1 MPQDIIRTAKKPQKV
16 DLKRIGEIGTKLRK
30 LIDQMSFIFP
40 ARTHLLQQILFALL
54 TRQHVL
60 IFGTYGTG
68 KSDLVNTIFE
78 AFEGCKIF
86 SIELSKFLSESSIF
100 GVPDPKKMREQGEV
114 YYNPEYGILVAD
126 FAELDEFFDANDSLL
141 RATLGVLNER
151 HFKRGRQFEWAKLHS
166 AIASTNGDPRATV
179 KNKPELGAV
188 VDRFLFQCRV
198 GYVQTKEQRLRMYEK
213 YLSGEKPSVKLT
225 LEELKHISGI
235 VVDANQIDDPEFL
248 VVYDDV
254 VEAYKAKMGTGI
266 LEISD
271 RRRCRLLQICEANA
285 LLYGRYEV
293 TFEDIYA
300 VKWGLCTGG
309 EQAHIDAFDSVAKPI
324 IEKAVEARKQNIDEL
339 QVKLLAELKQQV
351 PQLPQNPTSDDLVT
365 TMKGCKDLRAKV
377 ADIKPLLQSTEQE
390 KNRILAQIDKISA
403 STLEKITA

>member
-1 MPQDIIRTAKKPQKV
+1 
-16 DLKRIGEIGTKLRK
+16 
-30 LIDQMSFIFP
+30 MSFIFP
-40 ARTHLLQQILFALL
+40 ARTHLLQQILYALL

-60 IFGTYGTG
+60 IFGTFGTG
-68 KSDLVNTIFE
+68 KSDLVNTLFE
-78 AFEGCKIF
+78 SFEGCKIF

-126 FAELDEFFDANDSLL
+126 FAELDEFFDANDALL
-141 RATLGVLNER
+141 RSTLGVLNER

-166 AIASTNGDPRATV
+166 AVASTNGDPRATV

-198 GYVQTKEQRLRMYEK
+198 GYMQTKEQRLRMYEK

-225 LEELKHISGI
+225 LEELKLISGV

-248 VVYDDV
+248 SVYDDV
-254 VEAYKAKMGTGI
+254 VEAYRAKMGKDI
-266 LEISD
+266 LDVSD

-285 LLYGRYEV
+285 LLYGRFEV
-293 TFEDIYA
+293 TFEDIYS

-309 EQAHIDAFDSVAKPI
+309 EQPQFDAFDAVAKSI
-324 IEKAVEARKQNIDEL
+324 VDKAIEARKQNIDEV
-339 QVKLLAELKQQV
+339 QTKLLAEYKQQI
-351 PQLPQNPTSDDLVT
+351 PSLPQNPSNDDLVAI
-365 TMKGCKDLRAKV
+365 MKTCKDLRIKV
-377 ADIKPLLQSTEQE
+377 IDVKPLLQSTDQE